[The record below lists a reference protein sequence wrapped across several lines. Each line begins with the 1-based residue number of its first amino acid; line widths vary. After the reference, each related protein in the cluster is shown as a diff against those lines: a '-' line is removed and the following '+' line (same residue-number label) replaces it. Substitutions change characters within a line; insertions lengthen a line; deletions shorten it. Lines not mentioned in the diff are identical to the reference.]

1 MKKFLTTTALAMTL
15 AFPAAAIAQ
24 TSDTTAPA
32 NQPADTQSSE
42 DGKTEMNTTAPDAS
56 GSAAGTTTAPAPAES
71 TAQTSP
77 TAPATGDTAAQTQA
91 RTDGPATFLEATDE
105 GNILASSLIGMRV
118 YATEAAVDENR
129 AYPAD
134 ARAEWDDIGEV
145 NDVVLSWDGN
155 VKGVVLGVGGFLG
168 MGEKDIAVDMSSIT
182 RVRESDDAD
191 AWFLVVNS
199 NKEALEAAPGY
210 KPERAAQ

>member
-24 TSDTTAPA
+24 TSDTTAPS
-32 NQPADTQSSE
+32 NQPADTQPSK

-71 TAQTSP
+71 TAETSP
-77 TAPATGDTAAQTQA
+77 TAPATGDTAQTQT
-91 RTDGPATFLEATDE
+91 RTEGPAAFLEATDE
-105 GNILASSLIGMRV
+105 GNVLASSLIGMRV

-145 NDVVLSWDGN
+145 NDVVLSWDGS
-155 VKGVVLGVGGFLG
+155 VKGVVLGIGGFLG

-191 AWFLVVNS
+191 DWFLVVNS

-210 KPERAAQ
+210 KRARDAQ

>member
-56 GSAAGTTTAPAPAES
+56 GSATGTTTAPAPAES

-77 TAPATGDTAAQTQA
+77 TAPATGDTATQTQV
-91 RTDGPATFLEATDE
+91 RGPATFLEATDE
-105 GNILASSLIGMRV
+105 GSILASSLIGMRI
-118 YATEAAVDENR
+118 YATEATVEENR

-145 NDVVLSWDGN
+145 NDVVLSWDGS
-155 VKGVVLGVGGFLG
+155 VKGVVLGIGGFLG

-191 AWFLVVNS
+191 DWFLVVNS

-210 KPERAAQ
+210 KRERPAQ